1 MQNTAS
7 WNPLI
12 LIKAPN
18 GDGNLLD
25 KKHLLQMKEIEDK
38 MKGLKDWPLVCKAKA
53 ADDQSCS
60 DQAITS
66 PISYLEIFAG
76 KDWPEKS

>member
-18 GDGNLLD
+18 GDGNLLE

-53 ADDQSCS
+53 NDDQSCS
-60 DQAITS
+60 D
-66 PISYLEIFAG
+66 
-76 KDWPEKS
+76 